1 MASDC
6 MKVASLFSGGKDSAY
21 ALFCAMHQGW
31 DVRALVTVF
40 PGPDSMMFH
49 HPNIELTRLQAE
61 AIGIPHATKNAN
73 AAGTAEARTDAE
85 LDALK
90 HLLSGL
96 DIDGVISGAVES
108 EYQKQRIDM
117 LCEELGVRS
126 FAPLWRKEPVP
137 LLQDM
142 VSSDFEITVVSV
154 SAEGLGKEWLGRVI
168 DNKAIG
174 ELQQLQKTHGVH
186 PIFEGGEGETFVT
199 FAPFFKKRVKIEKA
213 EKKWKGT
220 GGTLEIRAASLV

>member
-1 MASDC
+1 MR
-6 MKVASLFSGGKDSAY
+6 VASLFSGGKDSAY
-21 ALFCAMHQGW
+21 ALFCALHQGW
-31 DVRALVTVF
+31 DIRALVTVF
-40 PGPDSMMFH
+40 PAPDSMMFH

-61 AIGIPHATKNAN
+61 AIGIPHATKNA
-73 AAGTAEARTDAE
+73 ATGGTEAE
-85 LDALK
+85 LDALRS
-90 HLLSGL
+90 LLSGL

-108 EYQKQRIDM
+108 EYQKQRIDVI
-117 LCEELGVRS
+117 CEELGIRS

-142 VSSDFEITVVSV
+142 VSSGFEIVVVAV
-154 SAEGLGKEWLGRVI
+154 SAEGLGKDWLGRVI

-199 FAPFFKKRVKIEKA
+199 SAPFFKKKVKIEKA

-220 GGTLEIRAASLV
+220 SGTLEIRAASLV

>member
-1 MASDC
+1 MADDS
-6 MKVASLFSGGKDSAY
+6 MRVASLFSGGKDSAY

-40 PGPDSMMFH
+40 PGQDSMMFH

-61 AIGIPHATKNAN
+61 AIGIPHATKS
-73 AAGTAEARTDAE
+73 AGGTEAE
-85 LDALK
+85 LDALRS
-90 HLLSGL
+90 LLSGL
-96 DIDGVISGAVES
+96 NVDGIISGAVES
-108 EYQKQRIDM
+108 EYQKQRLDV
-117 LCEELGVRS
+117 LCEELGIRS
-126 FAPLWRKEPVP
+126 FAPLWRKDPVP

-142 VSSDFEITVVSV
+142 VSSNFEITVVSV

-168 DNKAIG
+168 DGKAIG

-199 FAPFFKKRVKIEKA
+199 NAPIFKRAVKIEKA
-213 EKKWKGT
+213 EKKWKGI
-220 GGTLEIRAASLV
+220 GGTLEIRSASLL